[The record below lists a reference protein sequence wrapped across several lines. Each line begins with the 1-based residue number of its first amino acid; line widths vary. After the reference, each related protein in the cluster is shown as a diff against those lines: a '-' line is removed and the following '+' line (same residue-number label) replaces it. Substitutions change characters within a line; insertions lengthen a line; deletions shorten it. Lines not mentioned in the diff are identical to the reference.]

1 MSGHDHPKPGAI
13 ANADTAGATGTTVN
27 ARTTPTGAA
36 AVAPP
41 VQPMRFGPSR
51 FRPPRFGPPRFRLAR
66 FGPPAPAA
74 AFAALTGLIILATTA
89 VAQSAV
95 IEPRT
100 GIPFPASLT
109 PPGKESPHWLAGT
122 GVRERTFLR
131 IRVYAFGLYVDR
143 EGARAALQRF
153 AGSAAAQLAEDEA
166 FYERLLELR
175 FGMTLRL
182 EMARNVAGADAAE
195 AFDAALRPRMARA
208 TADTAGAAGDG
219 DALPRFR
226 GYLAQQPL
234 TTGTE
239 LVFSCNP
246 EGRMATTIAGTERA
260 PIQSPALCRS
270 LFDVYLGRDPISPA
284 GRKTV
289 IARFAELLE
298 PAR

>member
-41 VQPMRFGPSR
+41 VQPMRFGPARYRPAR
-51 FRPPRFGPPRFRLAR
+51 FRLPRFRLPR
-66 FGPPAPAA
+66 YRPPAPAA
-74 AFAALTGLIILATTA
+74 AFAVLTGLIIVPTTA

-100 GIPFPASLT
+100 GISFPASLT
-109 PPGKESPHWLAGT
+109 PPGGESSHWLAGM

-143 EGARAALQRF
+143 DGARAALQRF
-153 AGSAAAQLAEDEA
+153 AGTAAAQLAEDEA
-166 FYERLLELR
+166 FYDWLLELR

-182 EMARNVAGADAAE
+182 EMARNVPGADAAE
-195 AFDAALRPRMARA
+195 AFDAALRPRVARA
-208 TADTAGAAGDG
+208 TTDTAGAAGAA

-246 EGRMATTIAGTERA
+246 EGRMTTAIAGTAFA
-260 PIQSPALCRS
+260 PIQSPALCWS

-289 IARFAELLE
+289 IARFVELLE